1 MAAEARPDFVDTVP
15 SGFADIDGPQTVPG
29 EMLGGTEPAATSVVG
44 PQPVAAVGAVD
55 MVPAKN
61 DDDAERVDNG
71 TPIVRIEKLWTIF
84 GTGLGAAVVHKDLD
98 LTIGAGEIVSL
109 VGGSGSG
116 KTTLFRQILG
126 LAQPSRGTVRVLGRP
141 PSELGG
147 RGAATRIGMLFQH
160 GALFSAFSVLDNVAF
175 ALRELQTVP
184 DDLVYDAAMV
194 KLRMV
199 GLKATDA
206 TKMPSDLSGG
216 MVKRVAL
223 ARALVMDPPL
233 LLLDEPTAGLDPAAS
248 DSFCDLLT
256 SLHAELGLTV
266 IMVTHDLDTVVE
278 LSTQVAV
285 LADKRVVI
293 CAPLDQVAAYPHPFI
308 EEYFH
313 GKRGE
318 RALTALDEST
328 EPGSALDKPTLAQ
341 SNK

>member
-1 MAAEARPDFVDTVP
+1 MP
-15 SGFADIDGPQTVPG
+15 SGLADIDGPVTVPG
-29 EMLGGTEPAATSVVG
+29 VLLDGAEPAA
-44 PQPVAAVGAVD
+44 QPVVAARANSNGNAVEGD
-55 MVPAKN
+55 EA
-61 DDDAERVDNG
+61 DDGLVIDG

-84 GTGLGAAVVHKDLD
+84 GSGPGAAVVHKDLD

-141 PSELGG
+141 PAELGG

-160 GALFSAFSVLDNVAF
+160 GALFSAFSVLDNIAF

-184 DDLVYDAAMV
+184 DDLIYDTAMV

-206 TKMPSDLSGG
+206 AKMPSDLSGG
-216 MVKRVAL
+216 MVKRAAL

-248 DSFCDLLT
+248 DSFCDLLA

-293 CAPLDQVAAYPHPFI
+293 CAPLDQVVAYKHPFI

-318 RALTALDEST
+318 RALTALG
-328 EPGSALDKPTLAQ
+328 EPGSVPDTASIAQ
-341 SNK
+341 PNE

>member
-1 MAAEARPDFVDTVP
+1 MAAESRPDFVDTVP
-15 SGFADIDGPQTVPG
+15 SGFADDAGPQTAPG
-29 EMLGGTEPAATSVVG
+29 AQLDGRETAA
-44 PQPVAAVGAVD
+44 QPVVSARASSVEAAAED
-55 MVPAKN
+55 E
-61 DDDAERVDNG
+61 DDADERVPDG
-71 TPIVRIEKLWTIF
+71 TPIVQIDKLWTIF
-84 GTGLGAAVVHKDLD
+84 GSGPNAAAVHQDLD
-98 LTIGAGEIVSL
+98 LTIGPGEIVSL

-141 PSELGG
+141 PAQLGG

-184 DDLVYDAAMV
+184 DELIYDAAMV

-199 GLKATDA
+199 GLRPADA
-206 TKMPSDLSGG
+206 AKMPSDLSGG

-256 SLHAELGLTV
+256 DMHAELGLTV

-293 CAPLDQVAAYPHPFI
+293 CAPLPQVVAFEHPFI

-318 RALTALDEST
+318 RALTAMNETGST
-328 EPGSALDKPTLAQ
+328 PDMPAAQPT
-341 SNK
+341 K